1 MTKEEYMKIALDEE
15 VKGMGFT
22 SPNPMVGAVIVKDGR
37 IISRDYHHRC
47 GEFHAERNAINNCME
62 DMHGAEIYVTLE
74 PCCHYVKTPPCTEA
88 IIQSGI
94 KVEEI
99 GSISA
104 VKKGAKETR
113 LVISGEKIFS
123 DLKIGDSVAVN
134 GVCLTA
140 AEINDIFLITTA
152 QYIAVQKYMFLRFM
166 WRTNI

>member
-1 MTKEEYMKIALDEE
+1 
-15 VKGMGFT
+15 
-22 SPNPMVGAVIVKDGR
+22 
-37 IISRDYHHRC
+37 
-47 GEFHAERNAINNCME
+47 
-62 DMHGAEIYVTLE
+62 MHGAEIYVTLE
-74 PCCHYVKTPPCTEA
+74 PCCHYGKTPPCTEA